1 MFTLFF
7 NLFAVVYNVSW
18 QLAKPVSPE
27 GFAVVENN
35 KVEIQIT
42 YQKCPS
48 NSNNLL
54 RGYTYSTSSCALRTS
69 QQSLFLEINDSTP
82 SLLNLTLNTT
92 GLIAWPSHSYNPP
105 SNSLELKIQK
115 NLTTTLLFTENN
127 VDNICSLQNGKMT
140 ILVKFSDN
148 LNTTTPFPIGSNP
161 STHLI
166 CNNCN
171 IVQSTPVEN
180 TSKEFYL
187 EVEPQNIALNSPL
200 SLQYSDT
207 IYSNI
212 NDQIFPT
219 SPTISCQIPTPVS
232 NNLITSMEP
241 NFSSMLNSNFSNL
254 PLTVENFPSSF
265 DLSEYSTVMNQGS
278 QNSCVAFIFA
288 EAMTIFLSKNRDIT
302 PMQARRAPAFIYNLN
317 CQANSQCSDT
327 ITFAEAIATLTNS
340 GVPHENFMPYNDS
353 DCTSIPDATTLD
365 EASKFKI
372 LSALKIDRNINA
384 IKGAL
389 FTGHPILTS
398 VRLGNNFG
406 AINQNNPI
414 WLPNNTPST
423 SGHALLIVGYN
434 DNYLYNGSSYGVFK
448 VQNSWGSSFG
458 NNGYFYI
465 KYADLMKNSIH
476 PAQYLTFLV
485 PSFQDDQVNLA
496 DNLVV
501 RYPFNGTTSSSGNSN
516 FNGIASGVTYDVGI
530 NGISNN
536 SAKFNGVN
544 SFITLPSNL
553 AFNNANDF
561 SITFWIKPG
570 STFGTKQAIIS
581 QIYENFGIKNLEI
594 GLENNKI
601 YTKIPDKSENNT
613 FIFESNLSQVEVIP
627 NQWNHVSITWSGQ
640 VLRTYINSE
649 LAQYQPWVTTWSD
662 YTPFTTS
669 AEAKNIILGA
679 TGADSSGEK
688 SNFYTGLLD
697 NLYIHSR
704 ALNNKEILKAYE
716 DQL

>member
-27 GFAVVENN
+27 GFAVIENN

-42 YQKCPS
+42 YQQCPS

-54 RGYTYSTSSCALRTS
+54 PGYIYSTTACSFRTS

-92 GLIAWPSHSYNPP
+92 GLLVGPGNSYKPP
-105 SNSLELKIQK
+105 STSLLLKIQK
-115 NLTTTLLFTENN
+115 NLTTTLSFTENN
-127 VDNICSLQNGKMT
+127 VNNICSLQNGKMT
-140 ILVKFSDN
+140 VLMKFSNN
-148 LNTTTPFPIGSNP
+148 LHTSTPFPIGSNP
-161 STHLI
+161 STNLI

-171 IVQSTPVEN
+171 IVKSTPVEN
-180 TSKEFYL
+180 NSKEFYL

-200 SLQYSDT
+200 SLQYNDT
-207 IYSNI
+207 LYSNV
-212 NDQIFPT
+212 NNQKFPI
-219 SPTISCQIPTPVS
+219 SSIISCQISSPITDNS
-232 NNLITSMEP
+232 ITSIQP
-241 NFSSMLNSNFSNL
+241 DFSSMLTSNFSNL

-265 DLSEYSTVMNQGS
+265 DLSQYSTVMNQGS

-288 EAMTIFLSKNRDIT
+288 EAMTIFLSKNRNIT
-302 PMQARRAPAFIYNLN
+302 PMQARRSPAFLYNLN

-327 ITFAEAIATLTNS
+327 ITFSQAIHTLTDM
-340 GVPHENFMPYNDS
+340 GIPHETFMPYNDS
-353 DCTSIPDATTLD
+353 DCTTSPNTNTLE

-372 LSALKIDRNINA
+372 LSVLKIDRNINA

-406 AINQNNPI
+406 AINHNNPL
-414 WLPNNTPST
+414 WLPNNTPSN

-434 DNYLYNGSSYGVFK
+434 DNYSYNGSNYGVFK

-458 NNGYFYI
+458 SNGYFYI
-465 KYADLMKNSIH
+465 KYTDIIKNSIH
-476 PAQYLTFLV
+476 PAQFLTFLV
-485 PSFQDDQVNLA
+485 PSFQDDQINLSA
-496 DNLVV
+496 DLLA
-501 RYPFNGTTSSSGNSN
+501 RYN
-516 FNGIASGVTYDVGI
+516 FNGSVSSQGNSSYNGTASSITYDIGI
-530 NGISNN
+530 NGVSNN
-536 SAKFNGVN
+536 SAKFNGSN
-544 SFITLPSNL
+544 SYIKLPSNL
-553 AFNNANDF
+553 TFNNANDF

-570 STFGTKQAIIS
+570 DTSGKTQAIFS
-581 QIYENFGIKNLEI
+581 QIYENIGVKNLEI
-594 GLENNKI
+594 GLQNNKV
-601 YTKIPDKSENNT
+601 YTKIPDKSLDGT
-613 FIFESNLSQVEVIP
+613 FIFETNLSQIDVVP
-627 NQWNHVSITWSGQ
+627 NVWNHVSITWSGQ

-649 LAQYQPWVTTWSD
+649 LAQYQPWVATWDD
-662 YTPFTTS
+662 YSPFTTS
-669 AEAKNIILGA
+669 ISEKNIILGA
-679 TGADSSGEK
+679 TGANSSGIK

>member
-1 MFTLFF
+1 MFTLLF
-7 NLFAVVYNVSW
+7 NLFATVYNVSW

-27 GFAVVENN
+27 GFAVIENN

-42 YQKCPS
+42 YGKCPT
-48 NSNNLL
+48 NTNNLL
-54 RGYTYSTSSCALRTS
+54 PGYTYSTSSCVSRTS
-69 QQSLFLEINDSTP
+69 QQSLFLKINDSTP

-92 GLIAWPSHSYNPP
+92 GLFAWTSHSYNPP

-115 NLTTTLLFTENN
+115 NLTTVLSFIGNN
-127 VDNICSLQNGKMT
+127 ADNICSLQNGKMT
-140 ILVKFSDN
+140 VLMKFSDD
-148 LNTTTPFPIGSNP
+148 LNVDTPFPIGANP
-161 STHLI
+161 LTNLI
-166 CNNCN
+166 CNNCS
-171 IVQSTPVEN
+171 IIQSTPVEN
-180 TSKEFYL
+180 NLKEFYL

-200 SLQYSDT
+200 SLQYNDT

-212 NDQIFPT
+212 NNQIFPAST
-219 SPTISCQIPTPVS
+219 AISCQVPTPAS

-241 NFSSMLNSNFSNL
+241 DFSSMLNSNFSNL

-288 EAMTIFLSKNRDIT
+288 EAMTIFLSKNRNIT

-327 ITFAEAIATLTNS
+327 ITFSEAIATLTNS

-353 DCTSIPDATTLD
+353 DCTSIPNETTLN

-448 VQNSWGSSFG
+448 VQNSWGPSFA
-458 NNGYFYI
+458 NNGYFYV

-476 PAQYLTFLV
+476 PAQFLTFLV
-485 PSFQDDQVNLA
+485 PSFQDDQINLSA
-496 DNLVV
+496 DLVA
-501 RYPFNGTTSSSGNSN
+501 RYNFNGSVSSQGNSN
-516 FNGIASGVTYDVGI
+516 YNGTAYSTTYDIGI
-530 NGISNN
+530 NGVSNN
-536 SAKFNGVN
+536 SAKFNGSN
-544 SFITLPSNL
+544 SYIKLPSNL
-553 AFNNANDF
+553 TFNNANDF

-570 STFGTKQAIIS
+570 DTSGLTQAIFS
-581 QIYENFGIKNLEI
+581 QIYENIGVKNLEI
-594 GLENNKI
+594 GLQNNKV
-601 YTKIPDKSENNT
+601 YTKIPDKSLDGT
-613 FIFESNLSQVEVIP
+613 FIFETNLSQIDVVP
-627 NQWNHVSITWSGQ
+627 NVWNHVSITWSGQ

-649 LAQYQPWVTTWSD
+649 LAQYQPWVATWDD
-662 YTPFTTS
+662 YSPFTTS
-669 AEAKNIILGA
+669 ISEKNIILGA
-679 TGADSSGEK
+679 TGADSSGIK